1 LSDTLELGSW
11 GNGFRLVVKQRNV
24 LFISSEEI
32 FEDQYGNPVFQHE
45 INKFMKIKR
54 ASIARDGEWIFVIRS
69 QKQLIEIFRKLAKY
83 GYPFAPNPELY
94 FVRKEARDI
103 TTATTLL
110 LLQISFP
117 SPREMFFL
125 FYFFRFFVF

>member
-1 LSDTLELGSW
+1 
-11 GNGFRLVVKQRNV
+11 
-24 LFISSEEI
+24 
-32 FEDQYGNPVFQHE
+32 
-45 INKFMKIKR
+45 MKIKR

-103 TTATTLL
+103 TTATDITF
-110 LLQISFP
+110 IADIVP
-117 SPREMFFL
+117 VPA
-125 FYFFRFFVF
+125 